1 MNRGGFTLI
10 EITAAMAIA
19 ALILT
24 ATYGVVT
31 TTMTSQKRA
40 EQVLG
45 VYKEGAA
52 ILALVCEDL
61 RYALY
66 RAELD
71 NFSAPAET
79 EFPSFHFASL
89 AWDPQG
95 DGRDTGEVG
104 YELERDGDRLCL
116 FRRFAQIEGDLAK
129 GGKYTLVS
137 DDIASWKVEYFDG
150 KDWRE
155 EWEDSKSLPLAVGV
169 EFTLGEDGRK
179 PVRFRRRVALPAS
192 NLAEPVTVPEAS
204 GQEDS
209 E

>member
-10 EITAAMAIA
+10 EVVAAVAIA

-31 TTMTSQKRA
+31 TTLTSQKHT

-52 ILALVCEDL
+52 ILTLVCEDL
-61 RYALY
+61 RCALY
-66 RAELD
+66 RADVE
-71 NFSAPAET
+71 NFSVRTET
-79 EFPSFHFASL
+79 EFPVFHFASL

-95 DGRDTGEVG
+95 GGRTPGEVG
-104 YELERDGDRLCL
+104 YELERGGDRLRL
-116 FRRFAQIEGDLAK
+116 FRRFAEIEGDLSK

-137 DDIASWKVEYFDG
+137 DDITSWKVEYFDG

-155 EWEDSKSLPLAVGV
+155 DWEDGKSLPLAVGV
-169 EFTLGEDGRK
+169 EFTLEENERK
-179 PVRFRRRVALPAS
+179 PVRFHRRAAVPAS
-192 NLAEPVTVPEAS
+192 NLAEPVTIPEAP
-204 GQEDS
+204 GEGS